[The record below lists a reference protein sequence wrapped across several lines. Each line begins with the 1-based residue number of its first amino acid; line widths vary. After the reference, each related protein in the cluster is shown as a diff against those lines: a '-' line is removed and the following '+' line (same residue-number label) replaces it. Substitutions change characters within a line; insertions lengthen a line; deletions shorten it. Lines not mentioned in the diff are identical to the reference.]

1 MHLGRL
7 MILSSALALS
17 VAAPGLAQGVSNTQA
32 DQAAKLAMLL
42 GRGVGCDL
50 DTGRA
55 NSMIGAWLDHTFP
68 PGTARQDI
76 YLDMFADTVRHHAA
90 QQRAGKSPDSCA
102 DVAEAFGTMN
112 W

>member
-1 MHLGRL
+1 MHLGR
-7 MILSSALALS
+7 IVLSSALALGVTAS
-17 VAAPGLAQGVSNTQA
+17 GLAQGVSNVEA

-55 NSMIGAWLDHTFP
+55 NRMIGAWLNQTFP
-68 PGTARQDI
+68 SGSARQDI

-90 QQRAGKSPDSCA
+90 QQRAGNSPDSCA
-102 DVAEAFGTMN
+102 EVAQAFDTMD

>member
-1 MHLGRL
+1 MYLGR
-7 MILSSALALS
+7 IVLSSALALC
-17 VAAPGLAQGVSNTQA
+17 VAATSLAQGVSNAQA

-55 NSMIGAWLDHTFP
+55 NRMIGAWLDHTFP
-68 PGTARQDI
+68 PGSARQDI
-76 YLDMFADTVRHHAA
+76 YLDMFADTVRFHAA
-90 QQRAGKSPDSCA
+90 RQRAGNSPDSCA
-102 DVAEAFGTMN
+102 DVAEAFETLD

>member
-7 MILSSALALS
+7 VLSSALALS
-17 VAAPGLAQGVSNTQA
+17 VTATGLAQGVSNA
-32 DQAAKLAMLL
+32 EAEQAAKLAMLL

-55 NSMIGAWLDHTFP
+55 NRMIGAWLNHTFP
-68 PGTARQDI
+68 SGSARQDI

-90 QQRAGKSPDSCA
+90 QQRAGNSPDSCA
-102 DVAEAFGTMN
+102 EVAQAFDTMD